1 MNGNEVLVFLLQA
14 GHYAGAPTSSTTG
27 SAEPPASK
35 RDPDLATTTATTT
48 ITNLSGLASSGSGYR
63 DQSSTL
69 DKSQSYSSISNISP
83 GYTTIS
89 TSHSGTTTATGG
101 VIVSPSSGVG
111 FTGVGGT
118 MPFATKVTSAGAV
131 LSPDISPNFE
141 YSRGA
146 MRSGSIAPLEQYS
159 GSIEAGVSQHASRAG
174 EPQEGRRLSGVVAPP
189 MAELQARVDRLASNT
204 LRGPATTTT
213 STSTSSTVSRR
224 SSSAA
229 LPSEI
234 FPHNLNTSRESCV

>member
-1 MNGNEVLVFLLQA
+1 MFLLQA
-14 GHYAGAPTSSTTG
+14 GHYAGAPTTSTTG
-27 SAEPPASK
+27 GAEPPASK

-63 DQSSTL
+63 DQSSTLDNKHL

-141 YSRGA
+141 LSRGA

-159 GSIEAGVSQHASRAG
+159 GSIEAGISPHASRAG
-174 EPQEGRRLSGVVAPP
+174 EPQEGRRLSGVAAPP
-189 MAELQARVDRLASNT
+189 LAELQARVDRLASNT
-204 LRGPATTTT
+204 LRGPATTTA
-213 STSTSSTVSRR
+213 SASTSSTVSRR